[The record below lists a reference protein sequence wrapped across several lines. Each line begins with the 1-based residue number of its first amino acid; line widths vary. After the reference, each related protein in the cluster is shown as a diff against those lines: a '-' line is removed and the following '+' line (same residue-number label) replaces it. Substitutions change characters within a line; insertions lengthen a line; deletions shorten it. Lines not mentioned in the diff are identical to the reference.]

1 MIKKHVFTSRF
12 TLFVNRGYSETEE
25 IPVSPVLDRSEVQQI
40 LPHRDP
46 FLFVD
51 QVLEV
56 VPGEKIV
63 GLVRDES
70 GIQRIKDASGES
82 YFPPT
87 LLVEAMAQVG
97 AVLVLY
103 AKENRGRTIYFRS
116 IEEAKF
122 HAKVPADSTMRVV
135 GEVRRMRGRLG
146 SLKVSAFLGED
157 LVAEGLM
164 GFAL

>member
-1 MIKKHVFTSRF
+1 
-12 TLFVNRGYSETEE
+12 
-25 IPVSPVLDRSEVQQI
+25 VSPVLNRSEVQQI

-70 GIQRIKDASGES
+70 GIQSIEDESGES
-82 YFPPT
+82 FFPPT
-87 LLVEAMAQVG
+87 LLAEAMAQVG

-103 AKENRGRTIYFRS
+103 AEENRGRTIYFRS

-122 HAKVPADSTMRVV
+122 HTKVPAGSTVRVV
-135 GEVRRMRGRLG
+135 AEVRRMRGRLG
-146 SLKVSAFLGED
+146 SLHVAAFLGD
-157 LVAEGLM
+157 DRVAEGLM

>member
-1 MIKKHVFTSRF
+1 M
-12 TLFVNRGYSETEE
+12 
-25 IPVSPVLDRSEVQQI
+25 SPVLDRTEVQQI

-63 GLVRDES
+63 GLVRDDS
-70 GIQRIKDASGES
+70 GTYLIKDESGES

-87 LLVEAMAQVG
+87 LLAEAMAQMG

-103 AKENRGRTIYFRS
+103 TKEKRGRTIFFRS

-122 HAKVPADSTMRVV
+122 HTKVPAGSTVRVV
-135 GEVRRMRGRLG
+135 GVVRRLRGRLG
-146 SLKVSAFLGED
+146 SLEMSAFLGEE
-157 LVAEGLM
+157 LVAEALM

>member
-1 MIKKHVFTSRF
+1 MSTGFDRTEVKKF
-12 TLFVNRGYSETEE
+12 
-25 IPVSPVLDRSEVQQI
+25 

-63 GLVRDES
+63 GLIRDDS
-70 GIQRIKDASGES
+70 GIYLIQDESGES

-87 LLVEAMAQVG
+87 LLAEAMAQVG

-103 AKENRGRTIYFRS
+103 GEENRGRTIYFRS
-116 IEEAKF
+116 IEEAHF
-122 HAKVPADSTMRVV
+122 HARVPAGSTVRVV
-135 GEVRRMRGRLG
+135 AEVRRMRGRLG
-146 SLKVSAFLGED
+146 SLHVTAFLGDD